1 VHARFNML
9 ALERC
14 GNRLWVLVAVADE
27 ATIAY
32 LRHHFG
38 NHFLVS
44 GWLRRLDGP

>member
-1 VHARFNML
+1 ML

-14 GNRLWVLVAVADE
+14 GKRLWILVAVADE

-32 LRHHFG
+32 LRHHYV

-44 GWLRRLDGP
+44 GWLRRLDGS

>member
-1 VHARFNML
+1 ML

-14 GNRLWVLVAVADE
+14 GDRLWVLVAVADE

-32 LRHHFG
+32 LPHRFG

-44 GWLRRLDGP
+44 GWLRRLGSS